1 MSGIVG
7 IVNQPELAV
16 DRSLLERM
24 TAVLSLRGPDA
35 QGVWT
40 EGHVGFGHTL
50 LRTVDDGP
58 LEKQPFSLDGIV
70 WITADA
76 RVDARPALINQ
87 LKTAGVAPVGD
98 ATDVELILRA
108 YLAWGEDCTAHLMG
122 DFAFA
127 IWDGR
132 AGRLLCVRDHLGGKP
147 FFYATVPSGLIV
159 SNTLAC
165 LRRHPGVSDDLNDQA
180 IADFLLFGH
189 NTEPDTTSF
198 ADIRRLPPAH
208 LLEWTSG
215 GLRTRRYWSMPVQE
229 PLYFKDPAHYVDRF
243 SELLDAAVADRLR
256 TSRVSVL
263 MSGGLDSSSI
273 AAAAHGVLAK
283 SGQPFDLR
291 ASTVVF
297 DTVIQDEERHYAGLV
312 GEALGIPI
320 GYEVADRYKPFERRD
335 HPLIRGPEP
344 RSVASSARQ
353 IDRFTHLA
361 EHGRVVLTGQGGDMI
376 LRPSASYLSSTLKRM
391 EFSRFATDAWAHVR
405 RHGRLPRLGL
415 RTRLKALAGVKR
427 KRRPFPEWIAP
438 ELVERLQLRE
448 RWAAFGQGPTD
459 RVNHHRPEAYRIA
472 TSQWFRLFESLD
484 PGVTGFPIEF
494 RHPLFDL
501 RLMEF
506 SLRVPSM
513 PWCVDKA
520 LVREAMRG
528 KLPEAVR
535 TRRKTPLAGNP
546 LSTLM
551 KDSGA
556 EWLAQVPESPLL
568 RRYVRRAA
576 GPGMGK
582 VSVEATEMPLDN
594 EGALVEYFPSLYLN
608 LWLNSL

>member
-7 IVNQPELAV
+7 IVNRPDLAV
-16 DRSLLERM
+16 DRPLLERM
-24 TAVLSLRGPDA
+24 TAALGLRGPDA
-35 QGVWT
+35 QGIWT

-50 LRTVDDGP
+50 LRVSDDGP
-58 LEKQPFSLDGIV
+58 IEKQPFSLDGLV

-76 RVDARPALINQ
+76 RVDARPALITQ
-87 LKTAGVAPVGD
+87 LKTAGVEPVGD

-108 YLAWGEDCTAHLMG
+108 YLAWGDDCAAHLLG
-122 DFAFA
+122 DFAFV

-132 AGRLLCVRDHLGGKP
+132 VGRLLCVRDHLGGKP
-147 FFYATVPSGLIV
+147 FFYATVPSGLIF

-165 LRRHPGVSDDLNDQA
+165 LRRHPGVSDELNDQA

-198 ADIRRLPPAH
+198 AGIRRLPAAH
-208 LLEWTSG
+208 ALEWTSA
-215 GLRTRRYWSMPVQE
+215 GLRIRRYWSMPVQE
-229 PLYFKDPAHYVDRF
+229 PVYYKDPADYVDRF
-243 SELLDAAVADRLR
+243 GELLETSVADRLR

-273 AAAAHGVLAK
+273 AAVAHGVLTK
-283 SGQPFDLR
+283 SGRPFDLR

-312 GEALGIPI
+312 AAALGIPI
-320 GYEVADRYKPFERRD
+320 GYEVADHYKPFERRE
-335 HPLIRGPEP
+335 HPSLRGPEP

-353 IDRFTHLA
+353 IDRFTKIA
-361 EHGRVVLTGQGGDMI
+361 AYGRVVLTGQGGDMI

-391 EFSRFATDAWAHVR
+391 EFGRFAADAWAHVR

-415 RTRLKALAGVKR
+415 RTRLKALAGVTR

-448 RWAAFGQGPTD
+448 RWVAFGRGTAD
-459 RVNHHRPEAYRIA
+459 RVDHHRPEAYRIA

-484 PGVTGFPIEF
+484 PAVTGFPIEF
-494 RHPLFDL
+494 RHPLFVL
-501 RLMEF
+501 RLLEF
-506 SLRVPSM
+506 ALSVPSM

-546 LSTLM
+546 LDILM

-556 EWLAQVPESPLL
+556 EWLAQLPESPLL
-568 RRYVRRAA
+568 SRYVRRSDLKPGQASA
-576 GPGMGK
+576 GMTK
-582 VSVEATEMPLDN
+582 MALDN
-594 EGALVEYFPSLYLN
+594 EAALVEYFPSLYLN
-608 LWLNSL
+608 LWLTSLY